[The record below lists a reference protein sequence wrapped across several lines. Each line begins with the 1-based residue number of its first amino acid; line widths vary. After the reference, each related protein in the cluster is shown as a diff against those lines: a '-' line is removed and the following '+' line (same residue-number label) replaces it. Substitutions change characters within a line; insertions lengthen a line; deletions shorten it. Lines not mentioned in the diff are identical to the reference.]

1 MTKDDLSNIID
12 IIDKCR
18 NEEKKNADRYIE
30 LNPDDA
36 KERRHDE
43 HLRLS
48 GMISAWVAIREAY
61 RDVWENGKYSWES

>member
-18 NEEKKNADRYIE
+18 KEEIDNCKRYIE

-36 KERRHDE
+36 KARTHDKDMK
-43 HLRLS
+43 LS
-48 GMISAWVAIREAY
+48 GITSAWIAIREAY
-61 RDVWENGKYSWES
+61 RDVWENGKYSWEQ